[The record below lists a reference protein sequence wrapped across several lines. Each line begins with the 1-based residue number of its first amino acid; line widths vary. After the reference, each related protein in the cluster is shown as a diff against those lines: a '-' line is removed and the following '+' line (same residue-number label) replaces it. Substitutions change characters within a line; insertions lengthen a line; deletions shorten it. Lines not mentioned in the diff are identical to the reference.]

1 MFLRD
6 RLLKDYENADTELLI
21 YATSLV
27 NKTLSGLSDQDV
39 FYDESDFLE
48 QQGMEGI
55 IQRYMSRPG
64 TDLDLL
70 DQLQLYELVL
80 RLEDGDVT
88 NDQIPD
94 NTIRKTPRYRTINTD
109 IERKSRRH
117 SSACPPPPI
126 PPPLPIMPNNGK
138 FEAYDEDS
146 SSSGAGE
153 LSKSLME
160 ARNSD
165 NGESAGTTPYLRK
178 RRDRAERQ
186 KSLLKEQ
193 LQLAAASKLNE
204 EGLLDEQSE

>member
-1 MFLRD
+1 M
-6 RLLKDYENADTELLI
+6 
-21 YATSLV
+21 
-27 NKTLSGLSDQDV
+27 SGLSDQDV

-117 SSACPPPPI
+117 SSACHPVSIPPPP
-126 PPPLPIMPNNGK
+126 PPMMTTNGS
-138 FEAYDEDS
+138 FEPYDEDS

-153 LSKSLME
+153 LSKSLMD

-193 LQLAAASKLNE
+193 LELAAASKVDE
-204 EGLLDEQSE
+204 EGHVEEQST

>member
-1 MFLRD
+1 M
-6 RLLKDYENADTELLI
+6 
-21 YATSLV
+21 
-27 NKTLSGLSDQDV
+27 

-80 RLEDGDVT
+80 RLEDGDLT

-117 SSACPPPPI
+117 SSAYTPCIPPPI
-126 PPPLPIMPNNGK
+126 PTTNGNNL
-138 FEAYDEDS
+138 ETYDEDS
-146 SSSGAGE
+146 SSSAGGE
-153 LSKSLME
+153 LSRSLME
-160 ARNSD
+160 ARNSSD
-165 NGESAGTTPYLRK
+165 NGEGLGTTPFLRK

-193 LQLAAASKLNE
+193 LELAAASKMNE
-204 EGLLDEQSE
+204 ENNVDDQSEYNFD